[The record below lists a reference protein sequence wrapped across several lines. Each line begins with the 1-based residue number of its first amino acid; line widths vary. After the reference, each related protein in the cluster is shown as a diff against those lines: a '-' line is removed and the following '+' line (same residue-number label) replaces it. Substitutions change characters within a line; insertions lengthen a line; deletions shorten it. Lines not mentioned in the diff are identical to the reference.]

1 MNDWEI
7 EQRAHEAAERQDFE
21 TARRLLM
28 PLADRGS
35 IFALLTLGWIYQH
48 GGDSLQDKSLA
59 SECYHKAIAAGSV
72 EGYFHLGWLLG
83 NEGKFAQ
90 ARAMFKQGKEEGGSG
105 FDDALAK
112 LSRIEAEMSAY
123 VAMENNDFRQA
134 FLSLSPYEAHDS
146 KYTLMNLGWLYHTG
160 AGGVTND
167 KLAYA
172 CFKRAAALG
181 SAKANYLIGL
191 FEIQKGE
198 DEAAQTT
205 FLKGYIMEHLPSTSK
220 LGEMMIDGRGG
231 PIDIKKGIQ
240 YLTSAAEQGHLASK
254 MKVVRTKVQTASS
267 MFRKIT
273 SPFGYFALIGD
284 LLYQLLK
291 GELSETLYDFWG
303 FGELDSKHQAVKML
317 RPKMRP

>member
-1 MNDWEI
+1 MTNEQI
-7 EQRAHEAAERQDFE
+7 EQLANKAVERQDFE
-21 TARRLLM
+21 TARRLLI

-35 IFALLTLGWIYQH
+35 IFALLTLGWMYQH
-48 GGDSLQDKSLA
+48 GSDPLQDKSLA
-59 SECYHKAIAAGSV
+59 RECYHKAIATGSV
-72 EGYFHLGWLLG
+72 EGYLHLGWLLG
-83 NEGKFAQ
+83 NDGKFAQ
-90 ARAMFKQGKEEGGSG
+90 ARAMFNQGKEEGGSG

-112 LSRIEAEMSAY
+112 LSRIEAEMSAH

-146 KYTLMNLGWLYHTG
+146 EYTLMNLGWLYHTG
-160 AGGVTND
+160 AGGVTNEN
-167 KLAYA
+167 LAYA
-172 CFKRAAALG
+172 CFTRAAAMG

-198 DEAAQTT
+198 EEAAQAT
-205 FLKGYIMEHLPSTSK
+205 FLNGSIMEHLPSMSK

-240 YLTSAAEQGHLASK
+240 YLTRAAEQGHLASK
-254 MKVVRTKVQTASS
+254 LKLVRTKVQTAGS

-273 SPFGYFALIGD
+273 SSFGYFVLIGD
-284 LLYQLLK
+284 SLYQLSK

-303 FGELDSKHQAVKML
+303 FGELDSKHRAMEML
-317 RPKMRP
+317 RPKIRP